1 MLTAVMMMSGV
12 NNRLF
17 REANTFSTG
26 RREGEK
32 RGRRRGKRSPPPEQ
46 AGLPPHCCQDSAPD
60 NTSFCLSLSEDFPVG
75 AMECLKNCC
84 KNLMRRRQKECET
97 QVINL
102 KVPPI
107 TAAVTSGERRRRP
120 SDDYLL
126 SKLPPDGRD
135 VPFVLPTF
143 RASYIQPSGARFP
156 SLQSGPQSSA
166 RSTYAERKAELAGAD
181 RFTFNPESCLHP
193 GQLTD
198 YVSPGS
204 ARRNTLKI
212 QHLRG
217 PGLTL
222 TDGHQRLCSSMFDLS
237 SPQSDMKRFSSTSSV
252 FSGVSSTKGSVES
265 SLDSITL
272 SGDEQDLGKVCVRL
286 SYQEAV
292 EQVWITLV
300 QCSELSVPAD
310 GPDLQK
316 IGLKGIITVPKP
328 IQFKSS
334 VKDCGQEV
342 SFMETFVF
350 PLPLQLLL
358 GRVLLLR
365 LQTHLPKTRTVAE
378 GALSLRDLG
387 PEEGEHW
394 LVLSPPSKSSV
405 SHSELHLTTCFQP
418 VNGRIQLQILAAQN
432 LPPSASPLSQG
443 FFVKAEMHQLGP
455 VTKKK
460 TRVLKASAGQC
471 TWTET
476 FHFQLV
482 SFDQACSLS
491 VKLYSRSSLRR
502 KQCLGQIQLGFDS
515 SAPEAVAQWTDTMAH
530 PEKVVAVWHRLSH

>member
-12 NNRLF
+12 NNTLRSEEF
-17 REANTFSTG
+17 READAFTG
-26 RREGEK
+26 RREGEE
-32 RGRRRGKRSPPPEQ
+32 RGVGRRGVVKRSPPCEL
-46 AGLPPHCCQDSAPD
+46 AGLPRHFCRDSAPD
-60 NTSFCLSLSEDFPVG
+60 HTAFCLGLSEASPVR

-84 KNLMRRRQKECET
+84 KNLMRRRHKECET

-107 TAAVTSGERRRRP
+107 TAALTSGEKRRP

-143 RASYIQPSGARFP
+143 RASYIQPSGAG
-156 SLQSGPQSSA
+156 LQSSA

-181 RFTFNPESCLHP
+181 HFTFNPESCLHP

-198 YVSPGS
+198 YISPGS

-222 TDGHQRLCSSMFDLS
+222 TDGPQRLCSSMFDLS
-237 SPQSDMKRFSSTSSV
+237 SPQSDMKRFSSSSSV
-252 FSGVSSTKGSVES
+252 FSGASSTKGSVES

-300 QCSELSVPAD
+300 QCSELSIPAD

-316 IGLKGIITVPKP
+316 IGVKGIITVPKP

-334 VKDCGQEV
+334 IKDCGQDV

-350 PLPLQLLL
+350 ALPLPLLL

-365 LQTHLPKTRTVAE
+365 LQTHRPKIRTVAE
-378 GALSLRDLG
+378 CALSLRDLG
-387 PEEGEHW
+387 PEEREHW
-394 LVLSPPSKSSV
+394 LDLSPPSKSSV

-471 TWTET
+471 MWAET
-476 FHFQLV
+476 FHFHLV
-482 SFDQACSLS
+482 AFDQACSLS

-502 KQCLGQIQLGFDS
+502 KQCLGQIQLGLDS
-515 SAPEAVAQWTDTMAH
+515 PAPEAVEQWKDTMAH